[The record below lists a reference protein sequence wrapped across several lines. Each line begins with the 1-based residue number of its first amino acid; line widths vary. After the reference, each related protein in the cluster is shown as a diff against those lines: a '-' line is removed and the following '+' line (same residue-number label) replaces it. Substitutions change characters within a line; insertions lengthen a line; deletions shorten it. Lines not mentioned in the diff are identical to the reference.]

1 MSSVGMKPAL
11 PPKTKSMEE
20 EDEWETD
27 PNFVVIISNFN

>member
-1 MSSVGMKPAL
+1 MKPAL